1 MSELETCIKLGEH
14 GARVMIEDREIPHYA
29 PHVDLAK
36 KEVSCWIPS
45 EEGKVR
51 ESLFVIEI
59 VFIPGFLGLFSCMVK
74 TRRGIPIWGCTIS

>member
-59 VFIPGFLGLFSCMVK
+59 LFSPGFLGLFSCMV
-74 TRRGIPIWGCTIS
+74 RGRLKLSICM